1 MPCGGKARQYKR
13 GDGVKKVKAPPNLWM
28 IPYAALMTNLMIL
41 FMILYAISYDSGKSE
56 FQKAM
61 ASMQMDLGVKE
72 AEEDIKEIDK
82 TKEIEDKLKKQIE
95 DGTLGVEMT
104 KNKIKITFAAPIL
117 FNSGSAKLKPKGHE
131 ILEPV
136 IKNLKEMKKPIIVEG
151 HTDAARMLGK
161 KFKSNRQLS
170 LLRTFSVIEFMIKNG
185 IPAKNLSA
193 FGYGEYRPLA
203 SNATPQGRAKNR
215 RIEITVIRKTVNE
228 NKI

>member
-1 MPCGGKARQYKR
+1 MN
-13 GDGVKKVKAPPNLWM
+13 KVKASTTLWM

-41 FMILYAISYDSGKSE
+41 FMILYAISYAKKNE

-61 ASMQMDLGVKE
+61 ASMKMDLGVEEAKKE
-72 AEEDIKEIDK
+72 IEEIDK
-82 TKEIEDKLKKQIE
+82 TKEIEDKLKKHVE
-95 DGTLGVEMT
+95 DGTLGVEIT

-117 FNSGSAKLKPKGHE
+117 FNSGSAKLKPKGYK

-136 IKNLKEMKKPIIVEG
+136 IKNLKEIKKPITVEG
-151 HTDAARMLGK
+151 HTDAARIIGT

-170 LLRTFSVIEFMIKNG
+170 LLRTFSVIDFMIESG

-193 FGYGEYRPLA
+193 FGYGEYRPLF

-215 RIEITVIRKTVNE
+215 RIEITVLRKTVNGD
-228 NKI
+228 KI